1 MSGFGGEPDFA
12 SPPLAVLAFDAW
24 QSSLTAVTSFSGQ
37 TRTPDQTVCRPSSAP
52 FCVTRAETGAMFVT
66 TTEPD
71 PTPPSLSLLALFT
84 RFLRFGFLAF
94 GGPVA
99 QIAMIRRELVDEER
113 WISNAHFN
121 RLLAVLQ
128 VLPGPEAHELCV
140 HLGMRA
146 RGRIGGLLAGL
157 GFMLPGFIIML
168 GIGWAYVALSPVM
181 GLLTGAF
188 LGVQAAVVAVIVRA
202 VHKIGSHILED
213 RWLWVVAIVAFGAT
227 LLGVA
232 FWIALIAGGA
242 GYACVKAGR
251 HGLAA
256 VVAVAAVVLA
266 VGLHFYGRHISREDI
281 EVVSTTGAL
290 PMLWTGL
297 KAGLLTFGGAYT
309 AIPYVRAD
317 TVGRG
322 QINDGQFLDGIAF
335 AGVIPAPLVIFCT
348 FVGFVVGG
356 WIGAVAMT
364 VGVFLPA
371 FAFSM
376 IFYERLEAVVGDERL
391 HRVLAGIAAAVVG
404 IIAATSV
411 QLAWAT
417 LQRVPSVP
425 IALAIFLGAFAAV
438 WFWKSRYAIAVV
450 LIVSAMAGWAM
461 FTQ

>member
-1 MSGFGGEPDFA
+1 MTIIEAEPA
-12 SPPLAVLAFDAW
+12 
-24 QSSLTAVTSFSGQ
+24 
-37 TRTPDQTVCRPSSAP
+37 
-52 FCVTRAETGAMFVT
+52 
-66 TTEPD
+66 
-71 PTPPSLSLLALFT
+71 PPSLSLPALFM
-84 RFLRFGFLAF
+84 RFLRFGLLAF

-146 RGRIGGLLAGL
+146 RGRVGGLLAGL

-181 GLLTGAF
+181 GLLAGAF

-213 RWLWVVAIVAFGAT
+213 RGLWVVAIVGFGAT

-232 FWIALIAGGA
+232 FWIVLIAGGA
-242 GYACVKAGR
+242 GYALLKAGR
-251 HGLAA
+251 HGLAG
-256 VVAVAAVVLA
+256 VVAAAAVALA
-266 VGLHFYGRHISREDI
+266 VGLHFSGA
-281 EVVSTTGAL
+281 VAPVAGLGLVSATGA
-290 PMLWTGL
+290 PAMLWTGL

-309 AIPYVRAD
+309 AIPYVRTD

-322 QINDGQFLDGIAF
+322 LITDGQFLDGIAF

-356 WIGAVAMT
+356 WVGAVAMT
-364 VGVFLPA
+364 IGVFLPA

-376 IFYERLEAVVGDERL
+376 IFYERLESVVADERL
-391 HRVLAGIAAAVVG
+391 HRALAGVAAAVVG
-404 IIAATSV
+404 IIAATSL
-411 QLAWAT
+411 QLGWTT
-417 LQRVPSVP
+417 LQRVPSMPV
-425 IALAIFLGAFAAV
+425 AVAIFFLTFAAV
-438 WFWKSRYAIAVV
+438 WFWKSRYATAVV
-450 LIVSAMAGWAM
+450 LAGSAIAGWAL
-461 FTQ
+461 FWH